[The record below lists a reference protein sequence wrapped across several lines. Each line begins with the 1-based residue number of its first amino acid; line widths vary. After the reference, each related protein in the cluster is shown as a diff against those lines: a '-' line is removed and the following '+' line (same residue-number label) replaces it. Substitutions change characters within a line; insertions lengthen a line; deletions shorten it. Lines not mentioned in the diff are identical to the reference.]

1 MKGKTFLQVTGI
13 LMIIGGAIG
22 LIASLG
28 LGGLTTVLAVISGE
42 YVDGLGTLFALVAIA
57 VVFSI
62 IGSVVE
68 LVAGIIG
75 VKNCGK
81 PEKAGVCLGWGIAVI
96 VISVISNVLTIV
108 GGSDFSVLN
117 LILGLVLPV
126 LYVVGAALNNSS
138 ADIA

>member
-13 LMIIGGAIG
+13 LMIIGGGIG
-22 LIASLG
+22 FIASLA
-28 LGGLTTVLAVISGE
+28 LGGLTTVLAIMGGE
-42 YVDGLGTLFALVAIA
+42 VDGMGALIALAAIA
-57 VVFSI
+57 VVLSI

-96 VISVISNVLTIV
+96 VISVISNILTIA
-108 GGSDFSVLN
+108 GGSDFSVLS

-126 LYVVGAALNNSS
+126 LYVVGAVLNKKS
-138 ADIA
+138 ADNA

>member
-13 LMIIGGAIG
+13 LMIIGGAIS
-22 LIASLG
+22 LIASLA
-28 LGGLTTVLAVISGE
+28 LGGLTTVLAIMGGE
-42 YVDGLGTLFALVAIA
+42 VDGLGALIALAAIA
-57 VVFSI
+57 VVLSI

-81 PEKAGVCLGWGIAVI
+81 PEKAGVCLGWGIAVV
-96 VISVISNVLTIV
+96 VISVISNILTIA
-108 GGSDFSVLN
+108 GGSDFSVLS

-126 LYVVGAALNNSS
+126 LYVVGAALNKKS
-138 ADIA
+138 ADNA

>member
-1 MKGKTFLQVTGI
+1 MQVTGI
-13 LMIIGGAIG
+13 LMIIGGGIG
-22 LIASLG
+22 FIASLA
-28 LGGLTTVLAVISGE
+28 LGGLTTVLAIMGGE
-42 YVDGLGTLFALVAIA
+42 VDGMGALIALAAIA
-57 VVFSI
+57 VVLSI

-96 VISVISNVLTIV
+96 VISVISNILTIA
-108 GGSDFSVLN
+108 GGSDFSVLS

-126 LYVVGAALNNSS
+126 LYVVGAVLNKKS
-138 ADIA
+138 ADNA

>member
-126 LYVVGAALNNSS
+126 LYVVGAALNKKS
-138 ADIA
+138 ADNA

>member
-13 LMIIGGAIG
+13 LMIIGGAIS

-28 LGGLTTVLAVISGE
+28 LGGLTTLLAVISGE
-42 YVDGLGTLFALVAIA
+42 YVDGLGALFALVAIA

-108 GGSDFSVLN
+108 GGSDFSVLS

-126 LYVVGAALNNSS
+126 LYVVGAALNKKS
-138 ADIA
+138 ADNA